1 MYSLAWPWVLL
12 ALPLPIIVR
21 KLLPASRS
29 IAEAGLRVPTL
40 RGFETLK
47 DRSDAEQLLN
57 WRFWVAVLA
66 WLLLVVAAARPE
78 RIGDEIDVPVSGR
91 NLMLAVDLSG
101 SMDQKDFELGSRRV
115 DRLTATK
122 AVASDFIARR
132 EGDRIGLILF
142 GERAYLQVPLT
153 LDRETVKVLLLE
165 AFIGLAGEKTAI
177 GDAITLAVRRV
188 HEQPDEAGEQ
198 VLVLLTDGANTAGEV
213 DPLKAAELA
222 QQVGLRI
229 YTIGIGA
236 EQLEVSSLIGGRRSI
251 NPSAD
256 LDEATL
262 TQIADLTGGRYF
274 RATDTASLQDIY
286 RLVDELE
293 PVEEPE
299 SGFRPVQ
306 SLYYYPLGAAF
317 ALATLLSL
325 VSLLHELRVRLT
337 VRRSLKVR
345 SECRLTFTG
354 CVPNGCWLSR
364 WWSWSPFCWDV
375 ATWARAIGSRSL
387 IAR

>member
-1 MYSLAWPWVLL
+1 MWSLAWPWVLL
-12 ALPLPIIVR
+12 ALPLPILINR
-21 KLLPASRS
+21 FLPETSS
-29 IAEAGLRVPTL
+29 LQDAGLKVP
-40 RGFETLK
+40 GFGGFAVLA
-47 DRSDAEQLLN
+47 DRSRAEQLLS
-57 WRFWVAVLA
+57 WKMWLAAIAWILLVLA
-66 WLLLVVAAARPE
+66 TARPE
-78 RIGDEIDVPVSGR
+78 RIGDELDVPVSGR

-101 SMDQKDFELGSRRV
+101 SMDQKDFELGARRV

-122 AVASDFIARR
+122 AVASDFISRR

-177 GDAITLAVRRV
+177 GDAITLAVKRI
-188 HEQPDEAGEQ
+188 HELEEDPGEQ

-213 DPLKAAELA
+213 QPMKAAELA

-236 EQLEVSSLIGGRRSI
+236 EQLEVSSLIGGRRNI

-256 LDEATL
+256 LDEETL
-262 TQIADLTGGRYF
+262 TGIAEMTGGRYF
-274 RATDTASLQDIY
+274 RAKDTAGLQDIY

-299 SGFRPVQ
+299 AGFRPVK
-306 SLYYYPLGAAF
+306 SLYFVPLAGAF
-317 ALATLLSL
+317 ALAALLSL
-325 VSLLHELRVRLT
+325 SNLLQNLLL
-337 VRRSLKVR
+337 RRS
-345 SECRLTFTG
+345 SGAQTDAG
-354 CVPNGCWLSR
+354 
-364 WWSWSPFCWDV
+364 
-375 ATWARAIGSRSL
+375 
-387 IAR
+387 

>member
-1 MYSLAWPWVLL
+1 MWSLAWPWVLL
-12 ALPLPIIVR
+12 ALPLP
-21 KLLPASRS
+21 LLVNRFLPPTSNLHD
-29 IAEAGLRVPTL
+29 AGLKVPSL
-40 RGFETLK
+40 GNFAVLA
-47 DRSDAEQLLN
+47 DRSQAEQLLN
-57 WRFWVAVLA
+57 WKMWLA
-66 WLLLVVAAARPE
+66 IIAWMLLVLAAARPE

-101 SMDQKDFELGSRRV
+101 SMDQKDFELGARRV

-122 AVASDFIARR
+122 AVASDFISRR

-177 GDAITLAVRRV
+177 GDAITLAVKRI
-188 HEQPDEAGEQ
+188 HELEEDPGEQ

-213 DPLKAAELA
+213 QPMKAAELA

-236 EQLEVSSLIGGRRSI
+236 EQLEVSSLIGGARSI

-256 LDEATL
+256 LDEETL
-262 TQIADLTGGRYF
+262 TSIAEMTGGRYF
-274 RATDTASLQDIY
+274 RAKDTAGLQDIY

-299 SGFRPVQ
+299 AGFRPVK
-306 SLYYYPLGAAF
+306 SLYYVPLAGAF
-317 ALATLLSL
+317 GLTALLVL
-325 VSLLHELRVRLT
+325 VSLLQGARLR
-337 VRRSLKVR
+337 
-345 SECRLTFTG
+345 
-354 CVPNGCWLSR
+354 
-364 WWSWSPFCWDV
+364 
-375 ATWARAIGSRSL
+375 RASGVQYD
-387 IAR
+387 AG

>member
-1 MYSLAWPWVLL
+1 MYSFAWPWLLL
-12 ALPLPIIVR
+12 ALPLPLLVR
-21 KLLPASRS
+21 RLLPEAASLQ
-29 IAEAGLRVPTL
+29 EAGLRVP
-40 RGFETLK
+40 GFGRFGMLSG
-47 DRSDAEQLLN
+47 RAAREQLLN
-57 WRFWVAVLA
+57 WRA
-66 WLLLVVAAARPE
+66 WLAAAAWILLVAAAARPQF
-78 RIGDEIDVPVSGR
+78 IGDELDVPVSGR

-101 SMDQKDFELGSRRV
+101 SMDQKDFVLGTTRV

-122 AVASDFIARR
+122 AVASDFITRR

-153 LDRETVKVLLLE
+153 LDRDTVKTLLLE

-177 GDAITLAVRRV
+177 GDAITLAVKRI
-188 HEQPDEAGEQ
+188 HDQQQDAGEQ

-222 QQVGLRI
+222 AQIGLKV

-236 EQLEVSSLIGGRRSI
+236 EQLEVSSLLGGRRQI

-262 TQIADLTGGRYF
+262 TRIADLTGGRYF
-274 RATDTASLQDIY
+274 RAVDTAGLQEIY

-299 SGFRPVQ
+299 AGFRPVK
-306 SLYYYPLGAAF
+306 SLYHVPLAGAF
-317 ALATLLSL
+317 ALSALMTLLSL
-325 VSLLHELRVRLT
+325 MRHMRLRRVGSLQTH
-337 VRRSLKVR
+337 
-345 SECRLTFTG
+345 
-354 CVPNGCWLSR
+354 
-364 WWSWSPFCWDV
+364 
-375 ATWARAIGSRSL
+375 AR
-387 IAR
+387 

>member
-1 MYSLAWPWVLL
+1 MWSLAWPWALL
-12 ALPLPIIVR
+12 ALPLPFLAR
-21 KLLPASRS
+21 KWLPEARGLS
-29 IAEAGLRVPTL
+29 EAGLRVPDL
-40 RGFETLK
+40 RSFETLK
-47 DRSDAEQLLN
+47 DRSGTEQLLN

-66 WLLLVVAAARPE
+66 WCLLVLAAARPE
-78 RIGDEIDVPVSGR
+78 RIGDELEIPVAGR

-101 SMDQKDFELGSRRV
+101 SMDQKDFELAGRRV

-122 AVASDFIARR
+122 AVASDFITRR

-153 LDRETVKVLLLE
+153 LDRDTVKILLLE
-165 AFIGLAGEKTAI
+165 AEIGLAGEKTAI

-188 HEQPDEAGEQ
+188 HEQEDAGGEQ
-198 VLVLLTDGANTAGEV
+198 VLVLLTDGANTAGEIQ
-213 DPLKAAELA
+213 PLKAAELA

-236 EQLEVSSLIGGRRSI
+236 DSMSVSSLLGGRRSV

-262 TQIADLTGGRYF
+262 TKIAQLTGGRYF

-286 RLVDELE
+286 ALVDELE

-299 SGFRPVQ
+299 SGFRPVK
-306 SLYYYPLGAAF
+306 SYYFWPLGVAF
-317 ALATLLSL
+317 ALVGIL
-325 VSLLHELRVRLT
+325 VRASLLQRVLLRY
-337 VRRSLKVR
+337 
-345 SECRLTFTG
+345 
-354 CVPNGCWLSR
+354 
-364 WWSWSPFCWDV
+364 
-375 ATWARAIGSRSL
+375 RAGGH
-387 IAR
+387 AHAG

>member
-1 MYSLAWPWVLL
+1 MWSLAWPWALMAIV
-12 ALPLPIIVR
+12 LPLIIR
-21 KLLPASRS
+21 YLLPEAKGLS
-29 IAEAGLRVPTL
+29 EAGLRVPSVES
-40 RGFETLK
+40 FSTLK
-47 DRSDAEQLLN
+47 DRSGTEQLGN
-57 WRFWVAVLA
+57 WRFWLASVA
-66 WLLLVVAAARPE
+66 WILLVLAAARPE
-78 RIGDEIDVPVSGR
+78 RIGDELDVPVAGR

-101 SMDQKDFELGSRRV
+101 SMDQKDFELAGRRV

-122 AVASDFIARR
+122 AVASDFIERR

-153 LDRETVKVLLLE
+153 LDRKTVNILLME

-188 HEQPDEAGEQ
+188 HEAKKDVGDQ

-213 DPLKAAELA
+213 QPLKAAELA

-236 EQLEVSSLIGGRRSI
+236 EQLEVASLIGGRRRI

-256 LDEATL
+256 LDEDTL
-262 TQIADLTGGRYF
+262 TEIARLTGGRYF

-286 RLVDELE
+286 KLVDELE

-299 SGFRPVQ
+299 SGFRPVK
-306 SLYYYPLGAAF
+306 SYYFYPLGAAVGLV
-317 ALATLLSL
+317 ALMSL
-325 VSLLHELRVRLT
+325 VSLLQRLALR
-337 VRRSLKVR
+337 RRR
-345 SECRLTFTG
+345 E
-354 CVPNGCWLSR
+354 VPVNAS
-364 WWSWSPFCWDV
+364 
-375 ATWARAIGSRSL
+375 
-387 IAR
+387 

>member
-1 MYSLAWPWVLL
+1 MWSLAWPWALL
-12 ALPLPIIVR
+12 ALPLPLLASR
-21 KLLPASRS
+21 LLPESARLQD
-29 IAEAGLRVPTL
+29 AGLRVPSL
-40 RGFETLK
+40 GAFAVLG
-47 DRSDAEQLLN
+47 DRSDRARLLS
-57 WRFWVAVLA
+57 WRFWVAALA

-78 RIGDEIDVPVSGR
+78 YIGDELDVPVSGR

-153 LDRETVKVLLLE
+153 LDRETVNVLLME

-177 GDAITLAVRRV
+177 GDAITLAVKRI
-188 HEQPDEAGEQ
+188 HDQEADASEQ
-198 VLVLLTDGANTAGEV
+198 VLILLTDGANTAGEV
-213 DPLKAAELA
+213 DPIKAAELA
-222 QQVGLRI
+222 QQVGLRV

-236 EQLEVSSLIGGRRSI
+236 EQLEVASLIGGRRSI

-256 LDEATL
+256 LDEETL
-262 TQIADLTGGRYF
+262 TRIANLTGGRYF
-274 RATDTASLQDIY
+274 RAKDTAALQDIY

-299 SGFRPVQ
+299 SGFRPVR
-306 SLYYYPLGAAF
+306 SLYYWPLGAAF
-317 ALATLLSL
+317 TIAALLGIAAILRSFL
-325 VSLLHELRVRLT
+325 VANIA
-337 VRRSLKVR
+337 
-345 SECRLTFTG
+345 G
-354 CVPNGCWLSR
+354 
-364 WWSWSPFCWDV
+364 
-375 ATWARAIGSRSL
+375 ARAN
-387 IAR
+387 AR